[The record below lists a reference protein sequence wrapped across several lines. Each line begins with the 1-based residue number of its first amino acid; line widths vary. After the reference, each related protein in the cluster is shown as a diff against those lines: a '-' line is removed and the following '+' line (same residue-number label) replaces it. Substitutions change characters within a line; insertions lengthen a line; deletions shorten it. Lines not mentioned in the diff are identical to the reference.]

1 MGWLRKSSIF
11 ILRIFV
17 ATCIFTTCKNKK
29 DTTEPRATPPTL
41 VDVIVASPQTITDTL
56 EANGTVVANE
66 YVELHPEAS
75 GRITYL
81 NVQEGSVV
89 SAGTVIA
96 RVNDADL
103 KAQLEKS
110 RVQLEL
116 AQKTEGRY
124 KELLAVNGI
133 NQSDYDV
140 ALNAVNGFKA
150 DIDYTQ
156 ALLEKTVLKAPFT
169 GVLGLRQVSLGAYVS
184 PNTLIATIQQL
195 DKIKIDFTLPEQYGN
210 VLKKGS
216 TVAIEV
222 DAAKQIRQKAMIIA
236 IEPQVE
242 QATRNLKVRAILSQG
257 KANPGAFVKVYIN
270 ASVDKNAIMV
280 PTNSI
285 IPDDKN
291 NQLIIVR
298 NGRAV
303 FVNAQTGV
311 RETNNVEI
319 TKGVSVGDTIVV
331 TGVLFARPKS
341 PVKIRSVKTLSELSN
356 ASNAPPQ

>member
-1 MGWLRKSSIF
+1 MIWFRKKSIF
-11 ILRIFV
+11 ILRICIV
-17 ATCIFTTCKNKK
+17 TCIFTTCKNKK
-29 DTTEPRATPPTL
+29 DSTVPKAPPSTL
-41 VDVIVASPQTITDTL
+41 VDVIVAYPQTITNTL

-66 YVELHPEAS
+66 YVELQPEAS
-75 GRITYL
+75 GRLIYL
-81 NVQEGSVV
+81 NVPEGSVV

-110 RVQLEL
+110 KVQLEL

-150 DIDYTQ
+150 DINYNQ
-156 ALLEKTVLKAPFT
+156 ALLEKTVLKAPFN

-195 DKIKIDFTLPEQYGN
+195 DKIKIDFTIPEQYGN
-210 VLKKGS
+210 VLKKG
-216 TVAIEV
+216 TIVDIEV
-222 DAAKQIRQKAMIIA
+222 DAAKQIRQKATISA
-236 IEPQVE
+236 VEPQVD
-242 QATRNLKVRAILSQG
+242 QTTRNLKARAILLHG
-257 KANPGAFVKVYIN
+257 KANPGSFVKVYIS
-270 ASVDKNAIMV
+270 ASVDKKAIMV

-291 NQLIIVR
+291 NQVIIVR

-303 FVNAQTGV
+303 FINAETGV
-311 RETNNVEI
+311 REANNVEI

-341 PVKIRSVKTLSELSN
+341 LVKIRSVKTLEELAS